1 MKTPLIKYCFVVL
14 MLLALTA
21 CQTMHGLNKKQIKVL
36 KTQGFVLTNEGWT
49 LGLPERLLFASN
61 DANITESKK
70 NDLVKLG
77 KQLKQ
82 VNIINLKING
92 HTDSTGTASYNVELS
107 KKRADSV
114 AAPLVDAG
122 IPVANIQTHGLGDRQ
137 PLATNDTEEGR
148 ASNRRVT
155 IIVTP

>member
-61 DANITESKK
+61 DANITDNKK
-70 NDLVKLG
+70 NDLIKLG

-82 VNIINLKING
+82 VNIVNLKING

-107 KKRADSV
+107 KKRADTV
-114 AAPLVDAG
+114 AIPLVEGG
-122 IPVANIQTHGLGDRQ
+122 IPAANIQTNGLGAQQ

-155 IIVTP
+155 IIVIP